1 MAKLKLKSGLFKSF
15 NKSTFSYFFTIF
27 FLQFAFFHIYECL
40 KTYQLNI
47 VKKIKKDFKRKP
59 MKDIK
64 IKKEE
69 KQQYGRECYKNL
81 SEDEKQKLVEYRKN
95 IIE

>member
-15 NKSTFSYFFTIF
+15 NKSTFSYFFTILF
-27 FLQFAFFHIYECL
+27 YNLFFFHIYECL

-47 VKKIKKDFKRKP
+47 AKKIKKDFKRKP

-69 KQQYGRECYKNL
+69 KQQYGREC
-81 SEDEKQKLVEYRKN
+81 
-95 IIE
+95 